1 MSCSITER
9 HSMSKKQLL
18 NQLYDKDLVIE
29 RYEILDNTTNRL
41 LQQCLQLTEIY
52 KKMLYDSAEHLMD
65 NSLSEESKNEMG
77 LLILKILEKKEG
89 NK

>member
-1 MSCSITER
+1 
-9 HSMSKKQLL
+9 MSKKQLL